1 VKPGRPTGGRINGLR
16 GGGTNGLPAGRI
28 NGLRN
33 GKVNG
38 LPNGRINGLRNGKVN
53 GLANGR
59 INGLRNGKVNGL
71 GNGRINGLRNGK
83 VNGLANGRTNGLR
96 NGGVLGFTNG
106 LNGNGRGR
114 TNGLRNGKVNGLN
127 NGKINGLRNGKI
139 NGLSNGRTNG
149 NGHSNG
155 FTNGRKSGLING
167 NGFINGF
174 RLSSAPNVVPLT
186 KRNPSMRIA
195 MVFAIVAIVIILP
208 FLLIYSMP
216 SDQIKIDG
224 YFFDWDRAGYYQEAA
239 GAVSPGIDIRQYSV
253 VTQGGTVYGYIAT
266 SSAMFS
272 QPDGTPSSFFVF
284 FEMDNN
290 PSTGYIIDGI
300 GADTMVEITG
310 WNGSIVPS
318 SCGVYDFSRSADRN
332 DYLGFGSGRNISIIG
347 SENKLEFSFPR
358 FDSGNPTV
366 RFFAKDG
373 AGSEDLSDYSIKQ
386 GDAALRVEVN
396 RTMNEVLTVGP
407 EQTVM
412 TLELSSV
419 GGNAMINQF
428 NFTQLGNATGY
439 SVSIYDGS
447 VPLVKA
453 DGAIV
458 SLTEPLEVREGYG
471 RLLTAMVEADAGQI
485 GNSFGL
491 GLSAGGVETHDCTV
505 TVDDTQ
511 YGAKV
516 AYIGT
521 LPSGI
526 VIDGAF
532 ADWANGYVVADRS
545 GDVQLPN
552 GSYEPHASI
561 DIQEYGMHVDAKDV
575 AMYLSVKDYMM
586 NGTILPK
593 DIRLPV
599 PSTGLPNL
607 TSVEMLGTDIAGA
620 VIDSDWNT
628 STGANVNGAVGADY
642 LVLITGKKGRV
653 VLSEIYSWNPAGN
666 GSWDY
671 LDSVRAAVDRRHMEF
686 AFNLSDLPLGD
697 NDIAA
702 VGFFMTDWR
711 QGTDFSDGIMPLGKW
726 QIGTYM
732 KAFGGI
738 MINEVL
744 NRMKPPGGSDFIEL
758 FNSGT
763 QPITVTGWTIYDGT
777 TRIYTF
783 GTLTINPGQF
793 YVVSG
798 LTISKTG
805 NLRLQDQSGTII
817 DSVSAKEDSNG
828 KSTGR
833 IGSAP
838 WATWKQN
845 MVPSPGAIN
854 PGQMIPE
861 FSDFLVPVLFVL
873 TTVFFLKWRRRRAEQ
888 NA

>member
-1 VKPGRPTGGRINGLR
+1 MDWGGSAPPGFVNGLSGPVKPGRPTGGRINGLK

-53 GLANGR
+53 GL
-59 INGLRNGKVNGL
+59 

-83 VNGLANGRTNGLR
+83 VNGLANGRTEGLR

-127 NGKINGLRNGKI
+127 NGKTNGLKNGKV
-139 NGLSNGRTNG
+139 NGLYNGRTNG
-149 NGHSNG
+149 SGPSNG

-174 RLSSAPNVVPLT
+174 RLSSAPHVVTLT
-186 KRNPSMRIA
+186 KRNPSMRVA

-224 YFFDWDRAGYYQEAA
+224 YFFDWDRAGYYQEQA
-239 GAVSPGIDIRQYSV
+239 GAVSSGIDIRQYSV
-253 VTQGGTVYGYIAT
+253 VTSGSTVYGYIAT

-272 QPDGTPSSFFVF
+272 QPDGGPSSFFVF

-300 GADTMVEITG
+300 GADTMIEITG
-310 WNGSIVPS
+310 WNGSVVAGC
-318 SCGVYDFSRSADRN
+318 SCVHDFSHSADRN
-332 DYLGFGSGRNISIIG
+332 DFLGFGSGRNISVRG
-347 SENKLEFSFPR
+347 SDNKVEFSFPR
-358 FDSGNPTV
+358 FDAGNPTV
-366 RFFAKDG
+366 RFFAKD
-373 AGSEDLSDYSIKQ
+373 ATGSEDLSDYSIRE
-386 GDAALRVEVN
+386 GEAALRVEVN
-396 RTMNEVLTVGP
+396 RTMNDVLTIGP

-412 TLELSSV
+412 TLELYSV
-419 GGNAMINQF
+419 GGDARINQF

-439 SVSIYDGS
+439 SVSIFDGS

-453 DGAIV
+453 TRPIV
-458 SLTEPLEVREGYG
+458 PLTEPLEVREGYG
-471 RLLTAMVEADAGQI
+471 RLLTVMVKADTGQI

-491 GLSAGGVETHDCTV
+491 GLNAEGVETHDSTV
-505 TVDDTQ
+505 TVDEAQ

-516 AYIGT
+516 AYIGA

-532 ADWANGYVVADRS
+532 ADWDNGYVVSDRS

-552 GSYEPHASI
+552 GSLEQHASI

-575 AMYLSVKDYMM
+575 AMYLGVKDYMM

-599 PSTGLPNL
+599 PSTGLPSL
-607 TSVEMLGTDIAGA
+607 TSAELLGTDIAGA
-620 VIDSDWNT
+620 VIDSDWNV
-628 STGANVNGAVGADY
+628 STGANVNGAIGADY

-666 GSWDY
+666 GSWDR

-711 QGTDFSDGIMPLGKW
+711 EGTDFSDGIMPLGKW
-726 QIGTYM
+726 QISAYM

-738 MINEVL
+738 MLNEIL
-744 NRMKPPGGSDFIEL
+744 NTKGGGDFIEIY
-758 FNSGT
+758 NSGST
-763 QPITVTGWTIYDGT
+763 PITLTGWTIWDGT

-783 GTLTINPGQF
+783 GTLTIEPNSF

-805 NLRLQDQSGTII
+805 VLRIQDQSGTII
-817 DSVSAKEDSNG
+817 DSTNAKENNNV

-833 IGSAP
+833 IGDPP
-838 WATWKQN
+838 WTNWKQN
-845 MVPSPGAIN
+845 QVPSPGAPN
-854 PGQMIPE
+854 AGQIPE
-861 FSDFLVPVLFVL
+861 FSDFLVPVLFML
-873 TTVFFLKWRRRRAEQ
+873 TIIFFIRRRRRRDER